1 MLLFL
6 LGLFDVLAPLED
18 RFCEETNHSMVMGTP
33 LRKFQTQILSRLVA
47 CNHFINREFVLNK
60 RKKKKTYIC
69 IHHIHM
75 MKICLQHSPLLLS
88 LLFTLK

>member
-60 RKKKKTYIC
+60 RKKKKDIYMYTSYTYDEN
-69 IHHIHM
+69 M
-75 MKICLQHSPLLLS
+75 SP
-88 LLFTLK
+88 T